1 MWCLSIRRAAIT
13 ATLPLALALTSSA
26 LAQQPA
32 NPDASLVR
40 RGAYAIEPTHTRVLW
55 SVSHMG
61 FTTYYGEFPGASG
74 RLIVDPAH
82 PAASRIDVTIPIAG
96 VTSTTNAKLDGELR
110 SPAWLDATRFPTATF
125 HSTQVNVTGPS
136 DADVTGDLTLHGV
149 TRPET
154 LHVHFNGAGRN
165 AVNLHYTAGFE
176 VSGVIRRSEFGVTRY
191 VPLIGDEMRLII
203 SAAFETA
210 PG

>member
-1 MWCLSIRRAAIT
+1 MSSLLIRRAAVL
-13 ATLPLALALTSSA
+13 AALPLALTLASQA

-32 NPDASLVR
+32 NPNPSLLR
-40 RGAYAIEPTHTRVLW
+40 PGAYAIEPLHTRVLW

-74 RLIVDPAH
+74 RLVVDPAH
-82 PAASRIDVTIPIAG
+82 PAASQIDVTIPIAG
-96 VTSTTNAKLDGELR
+96 VTTTNTKLDGELR
-110 SPAWLDATRFPTATF
+110 SSGWLDATRFPTATF
-125 HSTQVNVTGPS
+125 HSTQVTVTGPS

-154 LHVHFNGAGRN
+154 LHVHFNGAGN
-165 AVNLHYTAGFE
+165 NFVSHAYTSGFD
-176 VSGVIRRSEFGVTRY
+176 VSGVIRRSAFGVTKY
-191 VPLIGDEMRLII
+191 VPLIGDETRLII
-203 SAAFETA
+203 SAAFEKA